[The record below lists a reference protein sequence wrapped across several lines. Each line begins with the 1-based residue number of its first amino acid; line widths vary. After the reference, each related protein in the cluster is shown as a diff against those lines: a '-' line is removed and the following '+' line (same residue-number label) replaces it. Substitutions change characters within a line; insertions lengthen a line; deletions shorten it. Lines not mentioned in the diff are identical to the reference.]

1 MTAGKFS
8 MSPGLLEVIEH
19 WEELKVA
26 SAPPRGLL
34 QVTERRGS
42 STQPSV
48 TACELGSMA
57 ADLVQVIEHREEL
70 KVAAE
75 TMGVNGTA
83 GTGRQ
88 GSRPPSPLLEAV
100 LSLELSHPN
109 IIKTYKYETR
119 TVQVGFEQALPSCP
133 QKPKMNPS
141 G

>member
-1 MTAGKFS
+1 
-8 MSPGLLEVIEH
+8 MSAGLLQVIEH

-34 QVTERRGS
+34 QVTERQES
-42 STQPSV
+42 STLPSV
-48 TACELGSMA
+48 TACKLGSMS
-57 ADLVQVIEHREEL
+57 ADLLQVIEHREEL

-119 TVQVGFEQALPSCP
+119 TVQVGSVQALPNSP
-133 QKPKMNPS
+133 QKKLIDPS